1 MQHWLAAMASG
12 LIRRVRKGQEFRPG
26 RADAGAG
33 IGAGIGGGLLLAGLF
48 GLVLFAAGASSQP
61 QNAESRFLRIAT
73 GTTAGTYFPIGAL
86 IANAI
91 SKPPGARPCERGG
104 SCGVPGLIA
113 MAQTTSGSVQ
123 NLGQLRDGTAEAAMV
138 QADLA
143 FWAFSGQG
151 YYAGKPAFTGLRAIA
166 NLYTE
171 TVHLVV
177 RAESPIQSVADLKG
191 LAVSLGE
198 EGSGTLVETRLILEA
213 YGLRESELQARF
225 LRPGQAAER
234 LASGEIAAFF
244 LVGGPPIT
252 AISDLAQRLPV
263 RLIPFDDLIAEQ
275 MRTRLR
281 FLSST
286 AIPGSV
292 YPGVPYTRSLGIGAQ
307 LLVRADLGDDLVYGM
322 TSALWHD
329 STHRLLAEGHPRGRG
344 ITLANALRG
353 LSVPLHPGAERYYQE
368 SGLLGTAAAARPEP
382 AGPGV
387 EVLDIKPPHLA
398 RFRPPQSPLPP

>member
-1 MQHWLAAMASG
+1 MQHWLAVAASG
-12 LIRRVRKGQEFRPG
+12 LRFAAVAVGRWIRRSGNV
-26 RADAGAG
+26 AA
-33 IGAGIGGGLLLAGLF
+33 LLLLLLLGSASA
-48 GLVLFAAGASSQP
+48 LVLFAAGASSQT
-61 QNAESRFLRIAT
+61 QNSESRFLRIAT
-73 GTTAGTYFPIGAL
+73 GTTAGTYFPIGTL

-91 SKPPGARPCERGG
+91 SKPPGSRPCERGG
-104 SCGVPGLIA
+104 SCGVSGLIA

-123 NLGQLRDGTAEAAMV
+123 NLNQLREGMAEAAMV

-143 FWAFSGQG
+143 FWAFTAQG
-151 YYAGKPAFTGLRAIA
+151 YYGGKPAFSGLRAIA

-177 RAESPIQSVADLKG
+177 RAESTIQTVQDLKG
-191 LAVSLGE
+191 QSVSLGE
-198 EGSGTLVETRLILEA
+198 EGSGTLVESRLILDA
-213 YGLRESELQARF
+213 YGLKETDLQPRF

-234 LASGEIAAFF
+234 LANGEIAAFF
-244 LVGGPPIT
+244 LVGGPPM
-252 AISDLAQRLPV
+252 AAVADLAQRLSI
-263 RLIPFDDLIAEQ
+263 RLIPFDDVIAEQ
-275 MRTRLR
+275 LKTRLR

-292 YPGVPYTRSLGIGAQ
+292 YAGVPYTRSLGVGAQ
-307 LLVRADLGDDLVYGM
+307 LLVRSDLSDDLVYGI

-368 SGLLGTAAAARPEP
+368 SGLLGTAAAAARLESS
-382 AGPGV
+382 GPGI
-387 EVLDIKPPHLA
+387 EILDIKPPHLA
-398 RFRPPQSPLPP
+398 RFRPPQTPLPP